1 MEDSVADCPQVISPP
16 CHCTKIVQK
25 TLALLDR
32 AVSYPTV
39 ALTCLRAR
47 PKMASK
53 YGLIPVIGQTFCHYR
68 IVERIG
74 AGGMGEVEPIGRRQP
89 VLSDAEGSRPAK

>member
-1 MEDSVADCPQVISPP
+1 M
-16 CHCTKIVQK
+16 
-25 TLALLDR
+25 
-32 AVSYPTV
+32 
-39 ALTCLRAR
+39 
-47 PKMASK
+47 
-53 YGLIPVIGQTFCHYR
+53 GLIPVIGQTFCHYR